1 MKTITKLYFVLF
13 INITVYFGSFT
24 NLYGQVEAIPLSDN
38 KAIAID
44 SKVLKE
50 QRSIWIHFPVSYN
63 TSNKRYPVLY
73 LLDGEGHFKYVSEL
87 TDYLSGYDRN
97 RAPEMIVVGIVN
109 VSRSR
114 DFTPGKGNNN
124 ASDTTGNSKFFQFV
138 QDELVPYIDQNYK
151 TQPYRILSAHSL
163 AGLFGL
169 YAQARNP
176 HLFRASVLISPVV
189 LYGET
194 RDILNQYQAA
204 LRKNKNI
211 SEKIFITLGD
221 EDTRNTDALKNVL
234 TSDASSGINWKFQK
248 YNDENHFSVTYK
260 SIFDGLK
267 FIYSNWFIDNYNP
280 TIQSYSELQS
290 HFNKLTDEFGY
301 KVVPPEELVNNL
313 GYRQLRS
320 GNTEEAIIFFKE
332 NIRNYPNSWNAY
344 DSLGETCL
352 KKGDKKSAIENYKK
366 SVNINPDNKDG
377 KEILKQLEN

>member
-1 MKTITKLYFVLF
+1 MKEITNLCFVLF
-13 INITVYFGSFT
+13 INIIVCFGAFT
-24 NLYGQVEAIPLSDN
+24 NLYGQVETIPLSDN
-38 KAIAID
+38 KAIVID

-50 QRSIWIHFPVSYN
+50 QRSIWIHFPISYN

-97 RAPEMIVVGIVN
+97 RTPEMIVVGIVN

-114 DFTPGKGNNN
+114 DFTPGKENNN
-124 ASDTTGNSKFFQFV
+124 TSDAAGNSKFFQFV
-138 QDELVPYIDQNYK
+138 QDELVPYIDQNYR

-163 AGLFGL
+163 AGLFSL

-176 HLFRASVLISPVV
+176 YLFQASVLISPVV
-189 LYGET
+189 LYGENK
-194 RDILNQYQAA
+194 DVLNQYQAA
-204 LRKNKNI
+204 LKKNKSI
-211 SEKIFITLGD
+211 SEKMFITLGD
-221 EDTRNTDALKNVL
+221 EDTKSIDILKNVL
-234 TSDASSGINWKFQK
+234 TSDAPSGINWKFQK

-260 SIFDGLK
+260 SIYDGLK

-290 HFNKLTDEFGY
+290 YFNKLSEEFAY
-301 KVVPPEELVNNL
+301 KTIPPENLVNNL

-320 GNTEEAIIFFKE
+320 GHTEEAIKFFKE

-344 DSLGETCL
+344 DSLGEAYM
-352 KKGDKKSAIENYKK
+352 KKGDKKTAIENYKK
-366 SVNINPDNKDG
+366 SVSINPDNMDG

>member
-1 MKTITKLYFVLF
+1 MNKIIKLCFVLF
-13 INITVYFGSFT
+13 INIIVCFGAFT
-24 NLYGQVEAIPLSDN
+24 NLYGQIETIPLSDN
-38 KAIAID
+38 KAIVID

-50 QRSIWIHFPVSYN
+50 QRSIWIHFPISYN

-97 RAPEMIVVGIVN
+97 RIPEMIVVGIVN

-114 DFTPGKGNNN
+114 DFTPGKENNN
-124 ASDTTGNSKFFQFV
+124 TYDAAGNSKFFQFV

-163 AGLFGL
+163 AGLFSL
-169 YAQARNP
+169 YVQARNP
-176 HLFRASVLISPVV
+176 YLFQASVLISPVV
-189 LYGET
+189 LYGENK
-194 RDILNQYQAA
+194 DVLNQYQAA
-204 LRKNKNI
+204 LKKNKSI
-211 SEKIFITLGD
+211 SEKMFITLGD
-221 EDTRNTDALKNVL
+221 EDTKSIDILKNVL
-234 TSDASSGINWKFQK
+234 TSDAPSGINWKFQK

-260 SIFDGLK
+260 SIYDGLK

-290 HFNKLTDEFGY
+290 YFNKLSKEFAY
-301 KVVPPEELVNNL
+301 KAIPPEDLVNNL

-320 GNTEEAIIFFKE
+320 GHTEEAIKFFKE

-344 DSLGETCL
+344 DSLGEAYM
-352 KKGDKKSAIENYKK
+352 KKGDKKTAIENYKK
-366 SVNINPDNKDG
+366 SVSINPDNMDG

>member
-1 MKTITKLYFVLF
+1 M
-13 INITVYFGSFT
+13 
-24 NLYGQVEAIPLSDN
+24 
-38 KAIAID
+38 
-44 SKVLKE
+44 
-50 QRSIWIHFPVSYN
+50 
-63 TSNKRYPVLY
+63 
-73 LLDGEGHFKYVSEL
+73 
-87 TDYLSGYDRN
+87 
-97 RAPEMIVVGIVN
+97 
-109 VSRSR
+109 
-114 DFTPGKGNNN
+114 
-124 ASDTTGNSKFFQFV
+124 
-138 QDELVPYIDQNYK
+138 
-151 TQPYRILSAHSL
+151 
-163 AGLFGL
+163 
-169 YAQARNP
+169 
-176 HLFRASVLISPVV
+176 
-189 LYGET
+189 
-194 RDILNQYQAA
+194 
-204 LRKNKNI
+204 
-211 SEKIFITLGD
+211 
-221 EDTRNTDALKNVL
+221 L